1 MKTNTETMET
11 ESLPIRSAWSVFA
24 DLVKARLT
32 ALVLLTTLAGFYL
45 ASPQGM
51 HLTLLVNTLIGT
63 GLLACGASVLNQYLE
78 RGHDA
83 NMPRT
88 ECRPLPA
95 GLIQPE
101 RALWFGVALSLAGGL
116 YTFLCVNVLTSVLGV
131 LTTGLYIF
139 VYTPL
144 KRMTSWNTLVGAIPG
159 ALPPLMG
166 WTAARSSLDTGG
178 WALFLILFLWQ
189 LPHFLAI
196 AWMYKDEYEAA
207 GYVMLPS
214 LDRSGRKT
222 ANHALF
228 YSVILV
234 PVSLAPMIYNVS
246 GNLYAVGATLLGF
259 GFVWQALK
267 FSWALDR
274 SRARQLFFYSIIYLP
289 LLLLLMTFDKAG
301 G

>member
-1 MKTNTETMET
+1 MKTTTETMET
-11 ESLPIRSAWSVFA
+11 ESLSARSAWNVFA

-32 ALVLLTTLAGFYL
+32 ALVLLTTLTGFYL

-51 HLTLLVNTLIGT
+51 HLTLLVHTLVGT

-83 NMPRT
+83 RMPRT
-88 ECRPLPA
+88 ERRPLPA

-101 RALWFGVALSLAGGL
+101 RALWFGVALSIAGTL
-116 YTFLCVNVLTSVLGV
+116 YTFYCVNLLTCVLGV
-131 LTTGLYIF
+131 LTLALYTF

-144 KRMTSWNTLVGAIPG
+144 KRVTSWNTVVGAIPG

-166 WTAARSSLDTGG
+166 WTAVRGSLDAVG

-214 LDRSGRKT
+214 LDRSGKKT

-228 YSVILV
+228 YAVILV
-234 PVSLAPMIYNVS
+234 PFSLAPVVYDVS
-246 GNLYAVGATLLGF
+246 GNIYAVGAALLGL

-274 SRARQLFFYSIIYLP
+274 TRARQLFFYSIIYLP